1 MRSKKGENHEML
13 VLMLVLGIVFL
24 FFNFFMP
31 TFKGDDLAYLNRL
44 NKIGY
49 TSASLDHYKTWS
61 SRILIELILM
71 FTAKHFTLW
80 RLLNT
85 AVMLGTITLLCKYI
99 YNRIEAKKLLLVFAI
114 YTMIPLTVMGETGW
128 VATTTNYQWPV
139 FFSMLAFYPFY
150 QCLKNETINLSVYYC
165 SIPLFFLGSNQEQV
179 NVCFFVLT
187 LFVSIYLWN
196 CKKYNLKL
204 IVFSVISFIGLIFS
218 LTAPGNSARASKE
231 IINWL
236 PEFKDFTIVN
246 KLDLGI
252 SSFGKPFFF
261 DFNGLFLILFLL
273 IFFLSYTKS
282 KNYYIRIIA
291 AIPLFLNII
300 TYIGNMAKQGFI
312 NYGGNSRVMI
322 WGSENLDKL
331 FSKTGT
337 NLSLFNSSTWIATFL
352 VMGLLGCLIVG
363 IYVSFTEKKVATFG
377 MLLLLMG
384 FCSRVIMG
392 FSPTVWAS
400 GVRTF
405 YIMYMVAAI
414 LVLML
419 LKELSKSLKI
429 NKMEFVQFSIS
440 TIGICT
446 FILTVL
452 NRE

>member
-1 MRSKKGENHEML
+1 M
-13 VLMLVLGIVFL
+13 
-24 FFNFFMP
+24 
-31 TFKGDDLAYLNRL
+31 
-44 NKIGY
+44 
-49 TSASLDHYKTWS
+49 
-61 SRILIELILM
+61 
-71 FTAKHFTLW
+71 
-80 RLLNT
+80 
-85 AVMLGTITLLCKYI
+85 
-99 YNRIEAKKLLLVFAI
+99 
-114 YTMIPLTVMGETGW
+114 
-128 VATTTNYQWPV
+128 
-139 FFSMLAFYPFY
+139 
-150 QCLKNETINLSVYYC
+150 
-165 SIPLFFLGSNQEQV
+165 
-179 NVCFFVLT
+179 
-187 LFVSIYLWN
+187 
-196 CKKYNLKL
+196 
-204 IVFSVISFIGLIFS
+204 
-218 LTAPGNSARASKE
+218 
-231 IINWL
+231 
-236 PEFKDFTIVN
+236 
-246 KLDLGI
+246 
-252 SSFGKPFFF
+252 
-261 DFNGLFLILFLL
+261 
-273 IFFLSYTKS
+273 
-282 KNYYIRIIA
+282 
-291 AIPLFLNII
+291 
-300 TYIGNMAKQGFI
+300 
-312 NYGGNSRVMI
+312 
-322 WGSENLDKL
+322 GSENLDKL